1 MGSFSAKGVT
11 NTTLALMVIAGISG
25 CTATD
30 LQSVNNGLAQFNQ
43 SLTTAVNPQFMQPEL
58 SPEETQRINKLVLSS
73 AEHQRSKQLRKNIEE
88 AAPVINFT
96 LKTLAASD
104 GGYGGGRN
112 ENLNGN
118 CSYLARYAVP
128 NDFSCN
134 GYAADVYNQLPNT
147 PTSTPLQVQ
156 SIGGWHLETRNAFT
170 MSATFCSSISGAC
183 AIKYMKYI
191 NLGSGW
197 QISALN

>member
-112 ENLNGN
+112 ENLNG
-118 CSYLARYAVP
+118 RV
-128 NDFSCN
+128 
-134 GYAADVYNQLPNT
+134 
-147 PTSTPLQVQ
+147 
-156 SIGGWHLETRNAFT
+156 
-170 MSATFCSSISGAC
+170 
-183 AIKYMKYI
+183 
-191 NLGSGW
+191 
-197 QISALN
+197 

>member
-1 MGSFSAKGVT
+1 MGIFSAKKAT
-11 NTTLALMVIAGISG
+11 NTALALMVITGISG

-30 LQSVNNGLAQFNQ
+30 LQSVNNGLAKFNQ
-43 SLTTAVNPQFMQPEL
+43 SLTSVVSPQFMQPEL

-73 AEHQRSKQLRKNIEE
+73 AEHQRGQLRKNIEE

-96 LKTLAASD
+96 LKTLAAST

-118 CSYLARYAVP
+118 CAYLARYAVP

-156 SIGGWHLETRNAFT
+156 SIGGWRLETRNAFN

-183 AIKYMKYI
+183 ASKHMKYI

-197 QISALN
+197 QLSAIN

>member
-1 MGSFSAKGVT
+1 MRFISANKVT
-11 NTTLALMVIAGISG
+11 TTLALIFTSGLSG
-25 CTATD
+25 CTAD
-30 LQSVNNGLAQFNQ
+30 LQSVNNGVAQFNQ
-43 SLTTAVNPQFMQPEL
+43 SLASVAHPQFMQPEL
-58 SPEETQRINKLVLSS
+58 SPEEAQRINKMVLSS
-73 AEHQRSKQLRKNIEE
+73 AENQRSEQLRKNIEE

-96 LKTLAASD
+96 LKILAAST
-104 GGYGGGRN
+104 GGYGGLRN
-112 ENLNGN
+112 ENMYGN

-156 SIGGWHLETRNAFT
+156 SVGGWQLETRNAFS
-170 MSATFCSSISGAC
+170 MSATFCSAISGAC